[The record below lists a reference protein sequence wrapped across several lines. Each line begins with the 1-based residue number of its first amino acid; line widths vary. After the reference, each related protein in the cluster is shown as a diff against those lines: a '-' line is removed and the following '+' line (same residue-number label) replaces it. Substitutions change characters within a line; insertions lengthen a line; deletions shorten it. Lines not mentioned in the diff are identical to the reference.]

1 SSRAAQRAQE
11 AARRTAAARQKV
23 LLIGL
28 GIAIAVNA
36 LLAYLLYGALVVDVQ
51 RQRQAEMTESQTRAH
66 VEAVRNYLTKVN
78 RQFEQAMAYPDLT
91 TPLTGDDR
99 EQLLRWQERLEEFF
113 DNPIAVRLI
122 PAGTAKLNRNGEA
135 PIRFAELDLIRR
147 AGRREAHVPE
157 AAVLEDRSVLPL
169 HAAEAGEAQLAGAGT
184 VMVPLEGQDL
194 LRAVSVGD
202 ASVGQAA
209 DRQNAAGSGALPV
222 VSR

>member
-1 SSRAAQRAQE
+1 HTSFSRDWSSDVCSSDLKVYNSTASSRAAQHAQE

-91 TPLTGDDR
+91 KIG
-99 EQLLRWQERLEEFF
+99 
-113 DNPIAVRLI
+113 I
-122 PAGTAKLNRNGEA
+122 
-135 PIRFAELDLIRR
+135 
-147 AGRREAHVPE
+147 AHV
-157 AAVLEDRSVLPL
+157 
-169 HAAEAGEAQLAGAGT
+169 
-184 VMVPLEGQDL
+184 
-194 LRAVSVGD
+194 
-202 ASVGQAA
+202 
-209 DRQNAAGSGALPV
+209 
-222 VSR
+222 